1 MFTPIIKRDK
11 DKSTGDYADKYPPTF
26 KAKLPYNTAEDKFGF
41 DSYDMDNNEI
51 NFNEYVSN
59 LKGGRAQFIIQL
71 NGIWFSAGMFGCSWR
86 VVSGK
91 FQQLNTAKL
100 AFVLDSEDDV
110 EEEDEEDI
118 DIDYERN
125 DSKGQDH
132 IVSVSNNDEKPLVEE
147 EEDDEEES
155 ESHKSPEEASSVVDE
170 EPVKKK
176 VAVKKA
182 VKKA

>member
-1 MFTPIIKRDK
+1 
-11 DKSTGDYADKYPPTF
+11 
-26 KAKLPYNTAEDKFGF
+26 
-41 DSYDMDNNEI
+41 
-51 NFNEYVSN
+51 VSN

-118 DIDYERN
+118 DIDYDDN
-125 DSKGQDH
+125 ISKVQQN
-132 IVSVSNNDEKPLVEE
+132 IVSVSNDGEKPIVVEE
-147 EEDDEEES
+147 DYDEDEES
-155 ESHKSPEEASSVVDE
+155 ETHKSPEKTPTDE

-176 VAVKKA
+176 PAVKKA